1 MKRIRDRGPLLLV
14 AAALLWSF
22 SGLFVKS
29 VSWDSLSISAVRGM
43 VAFVLISAVRR
54 PFPIRL
60 NRIKVLT
67 SACYVA
73 QGVLFIAAHSRT
85 TAASATALQYTSPLY
100 IIFFAFLAER
110 KLPKFRDVISCL
122 ALLSGIVLSCLGGLR
137 GGGLTGNLLAM
148 ASAVFYA
155 GVFYGSRLPGG
166 DGVDSVVLGAAFYFL
181 LLPWVLSSDAV
192 RTAPLTDLLLVL
204 LFGISSSVAWIAFG
218 VGIRTT
224 PSLKANFIAML
235 EPVTAPIWTFF
246 LLHEVADPLSLA
258 GFAVVIIALLCYHW
272 AEHQAAISQKE

>member
-155 GVFYGSRLPGG
+155 GVFYGSRLP
-166 DGVDSVVLGAAFYFL
+166 AA
-181 LLPWVLSSDAV
+181 
-192 RTAPLTDLLLVL
+192 T
-204 LFGISSSVAWIAFG
+204 AWIRWCWERPSTSCCCPGCSAAARFAPRPSRTSFWCCSSAFPAVLPG
-218 VGIRTT
+218 S
-224 PSLKANFIAML
+224 PSA
-235 EPVTAPIWTFF
+235 W
-246 LLHEVADPLSLA
+246 
-258 GFAVVIIALLCYHW
+258 GFARRRR
-272 AEHQAAISQKE
+272 

>member
-137 GGGLTGNLLAM
+137 GGA
-148 ASAVFYA
+148 
-155 GVFYGSRLPGG
+155 
-166 DGVDSVVLGAAFYFL
+166 
-181 LLPWVLSSDAV
+181 
-192 RTAPLTDLLLVL
+192 
-204 LFGISSSVAWIAFG
+204 
-218 VGIRTT
+218 
-224 PSLKANFIAML
+224 
-235 EPVTAPIWTFF
+235 
-246 LLHEVADPLSLA
+246 
-258 GFAVVIIALLCYHW
+258 
-272 AEHQAAISQKE
+272 